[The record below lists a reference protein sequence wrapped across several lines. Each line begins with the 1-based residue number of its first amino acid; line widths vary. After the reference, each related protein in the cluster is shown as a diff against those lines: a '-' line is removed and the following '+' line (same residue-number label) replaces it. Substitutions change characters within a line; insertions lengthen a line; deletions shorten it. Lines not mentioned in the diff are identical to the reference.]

1 MLARLPDG
9 DVDQL
14 GHVVGDI
21 AGFALEQ
28 SVDQGGPQSLVLV
41 VFVDQPQQPLDAA
54 PRVAGYLFYFALV
67 GALEALVRGQRTLF
81 NRQQPGL
88 LVVAVGS
95 VERHSAKANFKPEY
109 NYTPR

>member
-1 MLARLPDG
+1 MLAGLPDG

-41 VFVDQPQQPLDAA
+41 VFVDQP
-54 PRVAGYLFYFALV
+54 
-67 GALEALVRGQRTLF
+67 
-81 NRQQPGL
+81 
-88 LVVAVGS
+88 
-95 VERHSAKANFKPEY
+95 
-109 NYTPR
+109 